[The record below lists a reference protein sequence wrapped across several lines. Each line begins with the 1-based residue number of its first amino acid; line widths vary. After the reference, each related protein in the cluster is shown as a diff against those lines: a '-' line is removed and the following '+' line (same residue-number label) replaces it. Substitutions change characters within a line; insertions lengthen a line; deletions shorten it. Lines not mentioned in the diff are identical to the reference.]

1 MSRSVNNKYKL
12 TKEFQS
18 RVKERMDDLEH
29 TVYMLPEK
37 EEPAD
42 QAHLSNLNPDSAAQ
56 SNQEPRAMSA
66 GTMQNPLSVT
76 AGGSIRGSRLNTNPS
91 QLSQDSRM
99 GSKPPEVEEEKE
111 PVEVQPQVI

>member
-1 MSRSVNNKYKL
+1 
-12 TKEFQS
+12 
-18 RVKERMDDLEH
+18 
-29 TVYMLPEK
+29 
-37 EEPAD
+37 
-42 QAHLSNLNPDSAAQ
+42 
-56 SNQEPRAMSA
+56 MSA